1 MIKEEIKKDILKRY
15 FIHKQSYVEISKN
28 LGIHRV
34 TISNIVNSYIK
45 KMKENKLSLS
55 DLNLNDININNIKKK
70 KRVTNIRI
78 DKTQIKIFFDMN
90 NHKYTN
96 LMPLYR
102 DFKDKNKIDISY
114 SYFYRIMNELNL
126 KIDNKVDKDIIK
138 DFYNNSN
145 QKTPNIKSLHKEFL
159 KTYDLFDVSYS
170 YFYKIIKD
178 LNAKKM
184 ES

>member
-1 MIKEEIKKDILKRY
+1 MVKKEIKKDILKRY
-15 FIHKQSYVEISKN
+15 FLHKQSYVEISKN

-34 TISNIVNSYIK
+34 TISNIVNSYIR
-45 KMKENKLSLS
+45 KMKENELSLS

-70 KRVTNIRI
+70 KKVTNIRI
-78 DKTQIKIFFDMN
+78 DKTQIKDFFNMN
-90 NHKYTN
+90 KHKYTN

-114 SYFYRIMNELNL
+114 SYFYKIMKELNL
-126 KIDNKVDKDIIK
+126 KIDKKVDQDIIK

-159 KTYDLFDVSYS
+159 NTYDLFDVSYS

-178 LNAKKM
+178 LNAKK
-184 ES
+184 